1 MEHFRRVVAMLAP
14 PKLGKSRPKTEL
26 IGFGASCRRCSS
38 KSHLPLVLHYPKA
51 TSKCTCLNL
60 KKLSSY
66 FMEIFVQTI
75 NLKTLQES
83 LKTSKNDFILFYFGM
98 IKRLFIKQISVNN
111 TPKKRHCFLLT
122 RAINKLKI

>member
-1 MEHFRRVVAMLAP
+1 
-14 PKLGKSRPKTEL
+14 
-26 IGFGASCRRCSS
+26 
-38 KSHLPLVLHYPKA
+38 
-51 TSKCTCLNL
+51 
-60 KKLSSY
+60 
-66 FMEIFVQTI
+66 MEIFVQTI

-83 LKTSKNDFILFYFGM
+83 LKTSKNDYVLFYFGM